1 MASEK
6 DLLAQQYYP
15 VSSAPAIVWKPRRW
29 LSLPRFLILGAVCT
43 LITLAVFSGDI
54 AEPGL
59 PGLKPPP
66 KEIYKCQPPLPSLLT
81 YFPLTADDPEV
92 RRALHRVDALLSR
105 YVRRDDM
112 DALSVNVVQ
121 GGNVLFAQGYG
132 VQRANETTGK
142 GKVNQDTVFRIA
154 SITKLFVTLQLLVLR
169 DQGLVNLDDDIK
181 TFYPEFEIGKA
192 LDSRQDDDDED
203 LHITLRTLA
212 AQLSGLPRDMS
223 TLGGGGGGGD
233 SEEYIVLSKLKHER
247 LVVPPYTFPIYSNT
261 GFSLLGNALRR
272 AVVLA
277 DPTRA
282 NVTLDELLREKVL
295 APLGMGMS
303 GYQVEEEMRGNLA
316 VPRNGSNQ
324 MAELDFGWNKPAGG
338 MYSTARDLTK
348 LLTTVLLTPHPI
360 LLPRRTLREW
370 LRPLSSLPDSR
381 TEVGLT
387 WEITKLHPSYTLTGR
402 EPRLYSKSGNLPGY
416 HSELTVRPDLGLGV
430 VVLMTGDDSDA
441 AVLVDRVLEVLEPVV
456 ERKWVEKVKKR
467 YVGTYVGG
475 EGNRF
480 KVGIGAKDVLSVM
493 ELVVNGTDLL
503 AIVGSKEVALWSTG
517 RLDEFRLA
525 FGRDYLNTRPKIG
538 CQPYW
543 MSFDNMRVGDDNTE
557 GAAFD
562 RLVFEPTGKKDRKGR
577 EGVRAVYPAGGVT
590 WERMV

>member
-29 LSLPRFLILGAVCT
+29 LSLPRFFILGAVCT

-59 PGLKPPP
+59 PGLICPPP
-66 KEIYKCQPPLPSLLT
+66 SSSNLRKKSTNASLPFRPSLPTSRSPQMIQKCGARSTAWTLFYLGRQRAVRAGVRGTEGERDDGEGEGEPGYGFQDREYYQGFGKPGRRHQNVLPRVRDWQGARLAPRRRRRRPTHHAQDARGATVGVAEGYVTNASLSRPTLFLSVRIPDLLAFIPPTTQFTQLNPTSIPRLEHGIQPPRQCASPCRCVSGPDARQRNARRTAPGEGARAVGDGDVGVPS
-81 YFPLTADDPEV
+81 
-92 RRALHRVDALLSR
+92 R
-105 YVRRDDM
+105 
-112 DALSVNVVQ
+112 
-121 GGNVLFAQGYG
+121 
-132 VQRANETTGK
+132 
-142 GKVNQDTVFRIA
+142 
-154 SITKLFVTLQLLVLR
+154 
-169 DQGLVNLDDDIK
+169 
-181 TFYPEFEIGKA
+181 
-192 LDSRQDDDDED
+192 
-203 LHITLRTLA
+203 
-212 AQLSGLPRDMS
+212 
-223 TLGGGGGGGD
+223 GGD
-233 SEEYIVLSKLKHER
+233 EGKFGCAEE
-247 LVVPPYTFPIYSNT
+247 
-261 GFSLLGNALRR
+261 
-272 AVVLA
+272 
-277 DPTRA
+277 
-282 NVTLDELLREKVL
+282 RE
-295 APLGMGMS
+295 
-303 GYQVEEEMRGNLA
+303 
-316 VPRNGSNQ
+316 
-324 MAELDFGWNKPAGG
+324 NKPAGG

-517 RLDEFRLA
+517 RLDEFRYGL
-525 FGRDYLNTRPKIG
+525 YVL
-538 CQPYW
+538 
-543 MSFDNMRVGDDNTE
+543 
-557 GAAFD
+557 
-562 RLVFEPTGKKDRKGR
+562 L
-577 EGVRAVYPAGGVT
+577 RA
-590 WERMV
+590 